1 MTFPLVPVARN
12 QPLDDEMEAMAAVGR
27 ALESLADPDVQQ
39 RVLRWAV
46 ERYSQSPQSVTVE
59 RRTKGSTPDP
69 EDLNDLFEDEPA
81 RPREGL
87 ELVASK
93 KPA

>member
-1 MTFPLVPVARN
+1 VTFPLVPVARGDS
-12 QPLDDEMEAMAAVGR
+12 LDDEMQAMAAIGG
-27 ALESLADPDVQQ
+27 ALESLGDPDVQQ

-46 ERYSQSPQSVTVE
+46 ERYSQSRQSVGVE
-59 RRTKGSTPDP
+59 RRTKDAKLDP
-69 EDLNDLFEDEPA
+69 EGLDDLFEDERE

>member
-1 MTFPLVPVARN
+1 VTFPLVPVARN
-12 QPLDDEMEAMAAVGR
+12 HSLDDEMEAMAAIGR
-27 ALESLADPDVQQ
+27 ALESLADPDAQQ
-39 RVLRWAV
+39 RVLSWAV
-46 ERYSQSPQSVTVE
+46 ERYSRNPQPVTVE
-59 RRTKGSTPDP
+59 RRTKDATLDL
-69 EDLNDLFEDEPA
+69 EDLNDLFVDEGA

>member
-1 MTFPLVPVARN
+1 VTFPLIPVARGHS
-12 QPLDDEMEAMAAVGR
+12 LDDEMEAMAAIGR
-27 ALESLADPDVQQ
+27 ALESLSDPDVQQ

-46 ERYSQSPQSVTVE
+46 ERYSQAPQPVAGE
-59 RRTKGSTPDP
+59 RRTKDSTLDP
-69 EDLNDLFEDEPA
+69 EDLNDLFEDE
-81 RPREGL
+81 REGL